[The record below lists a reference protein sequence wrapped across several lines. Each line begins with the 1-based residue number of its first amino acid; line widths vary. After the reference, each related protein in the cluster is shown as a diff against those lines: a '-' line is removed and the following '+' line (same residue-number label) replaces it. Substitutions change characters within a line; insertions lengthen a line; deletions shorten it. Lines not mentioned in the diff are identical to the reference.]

1 MSPELMVDTIVDRVK
16 RSIREDI
23 RAGVIASGDRLR
35 IAELSARYGV
45 SAIPIREA
53 LRRLEGDRLVVIESH
68 RGAVIRAVD
77 RKTVSDMYDVRSAIE
92 ALTVRNAASQATS
105 DDIQRLEAHALA
117 YETAAAAADQA
128 AMLAANQEL
137 HGLIGAMSG
146 NPEAARYIDQGW
158 ELIIGIRNRFGFGMT
173 RVAAVLG
180 EHRRLIEAIARRDQ
194 LRAVH
199 IAQEH
204 SEGAKQ
210 DLLRRMEAA
219 GL

>member
-1 MSPELMVDTIVDRVK
+1 MTLELVADTIVDRVK
-16 RSIREDI
+16 RSIRDDI
-23 RAGVIASGDRLR
+23 LAGRVAPGDRLR

-45 SAIPIREA
+45 SSIPIREA

-77 RKTVSDMYDVRSAIE
+77 RKIVSDMYDVRSAIE
-92 ALTVRNAASQATS
+92 ALTVRNAAARAMPS
-105 DDIQRLEAHALA
+105 DIELLEAHALA
-117 YETAAAAADQA
+117 YEKAAAAGDQA
-128 AMLAANQEL
+128 GMLAANQEL
-137 HGLIGAMSG
+137 HGLIGALSG
-146 NPEAARYIDQGW
+146 NPEAARYIEQGW
-158 ELIIGIRNRFGFGMT
+158 ELIIGIRNRFGFGTT

-180 EHRRLIEAIARRDQ
+180 EHRRLIEAIARGDQ
-194 LRAVH
+194 VLAVH

-204 SEGAKQ
+204 CEGAKQ

>member
-1 MSPELMVDTIVDRVK
+1 MTLELVADTIVDRVK

-23 RAGVIASGDRLR
+23 LAGRIAPGDRLR

-45 SAIPIREA
+45 SSIPIREA

-92 ALTVRNAASQATS
+92 ALTVRNAAVRATPA
-105 DDIQRLEAHALA
+105 DIQRLEEHAEA
-117 YETAAAAADQA
+117 YEKAATESDQLG
-128 AMLAANQEL
+128 MLAANQKL
-137 HGLIGAMSG
+137 HGLIGALSG
-146 NPEAARYIDQGW
+146 NPEAARYFEQGW
-158 ELIIGIRNRFGFGMT
+158 ELIIGIRNRFGFGTT

-180 EHRRLIEAIARRDQ
+180 EHRRLIEAIARGDQ
-194 LRAVH
+194 VLAVH
-199 IAQEH
+199 IAHEH